1 MVKSELNLSISEISL
16 REIGPILRRFFT
28 NTLFDSTFMLLG
40 VIIGSAF
47 SPNPDL
53 RLIIGTLVTS
63 SIALGISTGVSVY
76 ESETMER
83 ERKIVEMEKALF
95 RKLDNTTITRSYR
108 MYAIVLSLLNFLT
121 PLVCCGI
128 VVVPLVLS
136 ATNLLALETASW
148 TSVGLSLAILFVAG
162 IYLGRQGKKN
172 PALKGIRMVL
182 FGVAAFIIGYLIQT
196 VI

>member
-16 REIGPILRRFFT
+16 REIGPIFRRFFT

>member
-1 MVKSELNLSISEISL
+1 VVKSELNLSISEISL